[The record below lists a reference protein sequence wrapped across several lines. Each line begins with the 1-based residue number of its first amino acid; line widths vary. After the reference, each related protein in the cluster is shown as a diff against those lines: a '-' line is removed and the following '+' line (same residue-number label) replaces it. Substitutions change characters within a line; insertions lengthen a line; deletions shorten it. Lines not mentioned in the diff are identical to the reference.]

1 MEKLLKE
8 YLNLYGNCYYLYQ
21 YELKG
26 LVYRCEY
33 RKYED
38 DEDNT
43 FEDVNITD
51 IIEFI
56 AEKLYENN

>member
-1 MEKLLKE
+1 MDKLLKDH
-8 YLNLYGNCYYLYQ
+8 LNRYGNCYYLYN

-38 DEDNT
+38 DEINT

-51 IIEFI
+51 ILEFI
-56 AEKLYENN
+56 ADKLYEE